1 MKKTV
6 FRILCLAYIVFSP
19 FGKTMAQQH
28 AVPIVVITDLYHPY
42 QDPGDNMDLIMGF
55 GLPDVDLKAVL
66 LDITDA
72 FRKNTADHPTLWK
85 DPRGP
90 REAGIIPVEQLNY
103 IFNKKIP
110 YALGPL
116 SMMKSE
122 EDKMEYLPDYEQ
134 GAFSLLT
141 KILTESEKP
150 VEILSFGSARILAVA
165 YNRNPDLLKKKIS
178 KIHLSA
184 GTASKN
190 YELGSDPGANAIPGG
205 EWNVALDV
213 YAFTRILKSDLPIAI
228 YPCAGKDGGFI
239 KDQNNTYW
247 RLSDMEFIKQM
258 DPQLQKYLDFAF
270 NKKLQYDFL
279 RAMDTEYPVN
289 INIDRYPKPFHV
301 WESAIWLKATQ
312 REIICTPDGEYI
324 LIKKENLRED
334 NRIIKNELRRCNI
347 YGIKDDGRFQFSYTD
362 KPSNREIYYR
372 PDLEEN
378 EKAFQKVIPKLYISI
393 STRH

>member
-1 MKKTV
+1 MRKIV
-6 FRILCLAYIVFSP
+6 FHVLCLVLAITFP
-19 FGKTMAQQH
+19 FGKIIAQQH
-28 AVPIVVITDLYHPY
+28 SIPVVVITDLYHPY

-55 GLPDVDLKAVL
+55 GLPDVNLKAVL

-72 FRKNTADHPTLWK
+72 FRKDTADHPTLWK

-103 IFNKKIP
+103 IFNKKTP

-134 GAFSLLT
+134 GALSLFI
-141 KILTESEKP
+141 KILTECEKP

-165 YNRNPDLLKKKIS
+165 YNRNPDLLMNKIS

-184 GTASKN
+184 GTASMN
-190 YELGSDPGANAIPGG
+190 YELGSDLGANAIPGG

-213 YAFTRILKSDLPIAI
+213 FAFTRILKSDLPVAI

-239 KDQNNTYW
+239 KDHNNTYW
-247 RLSDMEFIKQM
+247 RLPDMEFTKQL
-258 DPQLQKYLDFAF
+258 DPQLRQYLDFAF
-270 NKKLQYDFL
+270 NRKLQYDFL

-289 INIDRYPKPFHV
+289 ININRYPNPFHI

-312 REIICTPDGEYI
+312 REIIYSSTGEYH
-324 LIKKENLRED
+324 LIKEENVKPSD
-334 NRIIKNELRRCNI
+334 RIIKNELRRCNI
-347 YGIKDDGRFQFSYTD
+347 KGIRDDGRFQFSYTD
-362 KPSNREIYYR
+362 KPSSKEIYYR

-378 EKAFQKVIPKLYISI
+378 EKAFQKVIPELYISI
-393 STRH
+393 SPSH